1 MYNKFISQLEGSSSV
16 ELMLKAEQMRKA
28 GKKVISL
35 AGGEPDFDTPRRIV
49 SKAIESLNNGE
60 THYAVGKGILP
71 LREKIAEKLQKEN
84 GILCTSEN
92 IIVTPGGKYGVYL
105 AVASLL
111 NVGDEAI
118 VFTPAWVSYCPI
130 IRACGGVPVVSHL
143 QYEDNYKIKEE
154 NVIPY
159 ITPKTK
165 ALIINYPNNPTGKIL
180 SEEEAELLRDIAE
193 KYNLYIVS
201 DEIYEKV
208 VFDGKKNISIGSY
221 RSIADKV
228 ITVNGFS
235 KCAAMTGWRIG
246 YTAASKE
253 VTDVMYNLYVH
264 TITGISP
271 FVQRASLE
279 VFQCAQ
285 EIEEMRTIYES
296 RRNYFT
302 DALNELNGVECRRPE
317 GAFYAWVRFNNMKD
331 SKEAC
336 RNLLDQH
343 GIIGVD
349 GQSYGETEYPCVRFS
364 FASNMEV
371 LKEAIG
377 QLKIKK

>member
-1 MYNKFISQLEGSSSV
+1 MQ
-16 ELMLKAEQMRKA
+16 
-28 GKKVISL
+28 
-35 AGGEPDFDTPRRIV
+35 
-49 SKAIESLNNGE
+49 
-60 THYAVGKGILP
+60 
-71 LREKIAEKLQKEN
+71 
-84 GILCTSEN
+84 
-92 IIVTPGGKYGVYL
+92 
-105 AVASLL
+105 
-111 NVGDEAI
+111 
-118 VFTPAWVSYCPI
+118 
-130 IRACGGVPVVSHL
+130 
-143 QYEDNYKIKEE
+143 
-154 NVIPY
+154 
-159 ITPKTK
+159 
-165 ALIINYPNNPTGKIL
+165 
-180 SEEEAELLRDIAE
+180 

-228 ITVNGFS
+228 ITV
-235 KCAAMTGWRIG
+235 KCFQMAAMTGWRIG

-279 VFQCAQ
+279 VFQCEE

-302 DALNELNGVECRRPE
+302 DALDELNGVECRRPE
-317 GAFYAWVRFNNMKD
+317 GAFYAWVRFNNARD

-349 GQSYGETEYPCVRFS
+349 GQSYGEIEHPCVRFS

-371 LKEAIG
+371 LKEAIE
-377 QLKIKK
+377 QLKMGQ